1 MKSSTKPHL
10 ARLALLAATLAWGST
25 FLITKNTLDAID
37 TFYLLAI
44 RFSGAAL
51 LLGLVFHRSLY
62 RLSRTVFTQGALMG
76 IFLFAAYV
84 LQTEGLKRSTPGKTA
99 FLSAIYCVA
108 VPFLGWV
115 VGGRR
120 PTLFNLSAALLCL
133 GGIGCVSLEGS
144 FAISAGDLLT
154 LGCGFFFAVHILF
167 VAQVSASQENSVIA
181 LTVVQFSTAAL
192 LAWGLALCFNTPPA
206 PFTPTIRL
214 SLVYLCVVATALAFL
229 CQNAGQRHLP
239 PATASLLLSLEAVFG
254 VICAVLFAHEPLT
267 PQMLLGFGLILASV
281 LVAEVL
287 PNRKNSPARPQPPS
301 KGR

>member
-1 MKSSTKPHL
+1 MKSSAQAPL

-25 FLITKNTLDAID
+25 FIITKNTLDTID

-51 LLGLVFHRSLY
+51 VLGLVFHRALY
-62 RLSRTVFTQGALMG
+62 HLNRAVLVRGALLG
-76 IFLFAAYV
+76 VFLFVAYV

-99 FLSAIYCVA
+99 FLSAVYCVV
-108 VPFLGWV
+108 VPFLGWFV
-115 VGGRR
+115 SGRR

-144 FAISAGDLLT
+144 FSIGAGDLLT
-154 LGCGFFFAVHILF
+154 LGCGFFFAVHIIT
-167 VAQVSASQENSVIA
+167 VSRVSRAHSVIG
-181 LTVVQFSTAAL
+181 LTVVQFTTASL
-192 LAWGLALCFNTPPA
+192 LAWVSALCFNAPPA
-206 PFTPTIRL
+206 PFTPAVNL
-214 SLVYLCVVATALAFL
+214 SLAYLCLVATALAFL
-229 CQNAGQRHLP
+229 CQNVGQKYLP

-267 PQMLLGFGLILASV
+267 PQMLIGFGLIFAAV

-287 PNRKNSPARPQPPS
+287 PAKRHPVPLP
-301 KGR
+301 